1 MNRFRKL
8 GMIEYNGRIR
18 VHKSLLNVLL
28 HDDYSGRNSPAPPPK
43 KTPAK
48 PVSRS

>member
-28 HDDYSGRNSPAPPPK
+28 HDDYSARNSPEPPGK
-43 KTPAK
+43 KTPATL
-48 PVSRS
+48 SRRS